1 MTNSQL
7 DALQGEEEVRVRFA
21 LRHPKL
27 FCRKFH
33 FFFLLIF
40 FLSRLLLFVEPC
52 DRHAQ
57 VQPRDPS
64 VYEPDCREMANRER
78 NKKILLE
85 LVKQPDNSR
94 CADCGEPGE
103 QIYKRWYVCY
113 RNKVRRGSEFGVQ
126 ALLKGLEIFR
136 FIYLF

>member
-1 MTNSQL
+1 MLASARRADRFVVSFLFTFITESSRSALCTKVHCLFKKKKKKSKGAPSVTSSQL
-7 DALQGEEEVRVRFA
+7 DALQGEAVRFA

-33 FFFLLIF
+33 FFFLFNF

-64 VYEPDCREMANRER
+64 VYEPDCAE
-78 NKKILLE
+78 KWQT
-85 LVKQPDNSR
+85 VS
-94 CADCGEPGE
+94 GT
-103 QIYKRWYVCY
+103 KRFYW
-113 RNKVRRGSEFGVQ
+113 NW
-126 ALLKGLEIFR
+126 
-136 FIYLF
+136 